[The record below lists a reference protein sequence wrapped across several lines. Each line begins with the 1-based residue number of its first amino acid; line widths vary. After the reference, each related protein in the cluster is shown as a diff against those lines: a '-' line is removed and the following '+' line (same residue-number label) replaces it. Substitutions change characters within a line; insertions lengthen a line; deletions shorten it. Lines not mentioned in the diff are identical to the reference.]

1 MAICVGRVP
10 VFNKHAWW
18 FDGYISCNMQSLWRR
33 ALLNFLDPLG
43 ISLCTLCSKDWT
55 DKTIPSL
62 SPVAPN
68 QCFIKGWGVVGGGEE
83 VALGIPPLSPVFQ
96 GKVIWGF

>member
-1 MAICVGRVP
+1 MYGKYVWAGYLYLTNMHDGLMAI
-10 VFNKHAWW
+10 FHA
-18 FDGYISCNMQSLWRR
+18 QTLWRFT
-33 ALLNFLDPLG
+33 LFNFLDPLG

-68 QCFIKGWGVVGGGEE
+68 QCFIKGWGVEFEGGGEE
-83 VALGIPPLSPVFQ
+83 VALGIPPPSPVFQ
-96 GKVIWGF
+96 